1 MINTISLILT
11 GIGIIAL
18 AFSFGYILIWLIHI
32 INGGIRHHV
41 LGLISAILTIIFLT
55 VISVY
60 LSSVFSKYIENVHDK
75 DVLPILAA
83 FVSYLIIQIYYG
95 YDELF
100 NNTNANDRNTKKIE
114 LKEKGKLH
122 KYIAQM
128 TTTAFTV
135 AIGLWQLLDW
145 DDMEKH
151 GGSLIWLGGLC
162 DIIGVLTL
170 IFVIVVKLKKSCLYQ
185 EKQ

>member
-114 LKEKGKLH
+114 LKENC
-122 KYIAQM
+122 IN
-128 TTTAFTV
+128 
-135 AIGLWQLLDW
+135 I
-145 DDMEKH
+145 
-151 GGSLIWLGGLC
+151 
-162 DIIGVLTL
+162 
-170 IFVIVVKLKKSCLYQ
+170 
-185 EKQ
+185 

>member
-1 MINTISLILT
+1 MVNSISLILT
-11 GIGIIAL
+11 GVSIIAL
-18 AFSFGYILIWLIHI
+18 AFSFGYIIIWIVHI
-32 INGGIRHHV
+32 INGGIRHHI
-41 LGLISAILTIIFLT
+41 LGLISAILATIFLT
-55 VISVY
+55 IISVY
-60 LSSVFSKYIENVHDK
+60 FSSVFSKYIENVHDK
-75 DVLPILAA
+75 DVLTILAA
-83 FVSYLIIQIYYG
+83 FVSYLLIQIYYG

-100 NNTNANDRNTKKIE
+100 NNINADDRNTKKIE

-122 KYIAQM
+122 KYIIQI
-128 TTTAFTV
+128 TTTAMTV

-162 DIIGVLTL
+162 DLIGVLTL